1 VGFLNL
7 RLLTQLVYEKR
18 FFPDLYVIT
27 KEERNREDKKGEEI
41 DTNFETFL
49 FDPQA
54 SNPEGG
60 MAQNEDIVIFLI
72 HHLSL
77 SRDIF
82 QNAII
87 NPAPFSKEGDILI
100 SGSMCVFFAP
110 KEKRNPTNIS
120 LNISSLFD

>member
-1 VGFLNL
+1 MGFLNL
-7 RLLTQLVYEKR
+7 GLLAQLTYEKR

-41 DTNFETFL
+41 DANFETFL
-49 FDPQA
+49 FNPQA

-72 HHLSL
+72 HRL

-82 QNAII
+82 QNAIM
-87 NPAPFSKEGDILI
+87 NPARFSKEGDILI

-110 KEKRNPTNIS
+110 KEKRNSTNIS
-120 LNISSLFD
+120 LKISSLFD